1 MSFAMRNSRRNKL
14 KQRRGAILV
23 LVALLLPV
31 FVILAAMAVDTA
43 WMQLV
48 RTELRTAT
56 DSAARAGGKTLSSE
70 QSIPRARSAAQ
81 DAAQRNEVAGAGL
94 RIRPTDVEFG
104 SSIQSRSTDKFVFTI
119 GGSPTNA
126 VRVQGLRT
134 DRSLAG
140 GVPLFFGRVLGV
152 NRFEPQQVATS
163 TVLDRDICLVLDR
176 SGSMLGS
183 KIAGLK
189 TAVQDFL
196 SELDNTFP
204 NELVGLVSYSTSSRI
219 DSRLTT
225 NYTTV
230 RDQVNGYSANGL
242 TAIGLALQD
251 GIRVITGSEHRPFAI
266 QTVVL
271 MTDGIHN
278 TGVNP
283 TVPAADAARQGIV
296 VHTVTFGAD
305 ADRTLMR
312 RVAAQTGGE
321 HFHADSSTDLS
332 EVFRTI
338 ARTLPVLLTE

>member
-1 MSFAMRNSRRNKL
+1 
-14 KQRRGAILV
+14 
-23 LVALLLPV
+23 
-31 FVILAAMAVDTA
+31 MAVDVA

-70 QSIPRARSAAQ
+70 QSVPRARLAAQ
-81 DAAQRNEVAGAGL
+81 DAARRNEVAGTGL

-104 SSIQSRSTDKFVFTI
+104 SSIQARSTDKFVFTV
-119 GGSPTNA
+119 GGTPTNA

-189 TAVQDFL
+189 TAVQDFV
-196 SELDNTFP
+196 SELESTFP
-204 NELVGLVSYSTSSRI
+204 NELIGLVSYSTSSRI

-225 NYTTV
+225 NYTTI
-230 RDQVNGYSANGL
+230 RDQANAYTANGF
-242 TAIGLALQD
+242 TAIGLGLQD

-266 QTVVL
+266 QTIVL

-283 TVPAADAARQGIV
+283 DRPRGRRGPAGHRGSHGDVR
-296 VHTVTFGAD
+296 FG
-305 ADRTLMR
+305 R
-312 RVAAQTGGE
+312 
-321 HFHADSSTDLS
+321 
-332 EVFRTI
+332 
-338 ARTLPVLLTE
+338 